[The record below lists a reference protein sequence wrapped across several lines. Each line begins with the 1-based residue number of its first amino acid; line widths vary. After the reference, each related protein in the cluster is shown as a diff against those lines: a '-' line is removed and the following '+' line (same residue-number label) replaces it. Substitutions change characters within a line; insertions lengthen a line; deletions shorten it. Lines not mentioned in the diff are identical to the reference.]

1 MGENYVC
8 NGSGKGVT
16 CLIMAGG
23 RGKRLGI
30 SIEKPLLEVG
40 NKTILDRVLEAVL
53 SASKIDKVIVSVTS
67 FTPETRKKLEEKGV
81 SYILT
86 PGEGF
91 IEDMRFAI
99 KEAGLFGGVL
109 VLVCDVPLI
118 TAEDIDEIV
127 THYKRCGKPAMSVM
141 VKAEVYERIG
151 LDPSYI
157 VELEDGELAVPTG
170 INFVQAELIKSLGYE
185 DVLEERVYVSES
197 VNFAANIN
205 KMEDLENIKKFLGIS

>member
-1 MGENYVC
+1 MEQNYVS
-8 NGSGKGVT
+8 NDAGKGVT

-23 RGKRLGI
+23 RGRRLGI
-30 SIEKPLLEVG
+30 SIEKALLEVG
-40 NKTILDRVLEAVL
+40 SKTILDRVVEAAL
-53 SASKIDKVIVSVTS
+53 SASKIDKVIFTVTS

-81 SYILT
+81 PYIVT

-99 KEAGLFGGVL
+99 KEADLLGGIL
-109 VLVCDVPLI
+109 VLVCDIPLI

-127 THYKRCGKPAMSVM
+127 TQYKRCGKPAMSVM

-185 DVLEERVYVSES
+185 DVLEDAVYVSDS

-205 KMEDLENIKKFLGIS
+205 KMEDLENIKKLLGIS